1 MTKKLTE
8 LIVRAETWP
17 EEAQEELVRSAFDIE
32 TRYLKTYELPDE
44 DRAALKRSLD
54 DVHNNNFAS
63 EDEVKEV
70 FARFRHA

>member
-1 MTKKLTE
+1 MTSKLTE

-17 EEAQEELVRSAFDIE
+17 EEAQEELVRSAFAIE
-32 TRYLKTYELPDE
+32 TRYLGTYELTDE
-44 DRAALKRSLD
+44 DRAALQRSLD
-54 DVHNNNFAS
+54 DVRNNNFAG